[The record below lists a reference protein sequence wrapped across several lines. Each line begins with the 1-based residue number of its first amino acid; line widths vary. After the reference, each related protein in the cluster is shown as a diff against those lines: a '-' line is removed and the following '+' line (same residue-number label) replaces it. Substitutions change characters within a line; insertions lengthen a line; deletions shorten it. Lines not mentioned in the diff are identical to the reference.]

1 MKASHMS
8 TKRQS
13 ILYCIAFLFVL
24 TASAVAERYDDLA
37 KWAEGNKANARQFL
51 TDLSRASG
59 AHEVALAI
67 KARGQHERD
76 SADTLIEIV
85 HRHPELRYL
94 PELSLDNDAFRKWAQ
109 KHPEAAA
116 RRSAVPKEALT
127 IAQRMRLY
135 LADLFRSSL
144 AARAIPRLSEY
155 LKDPEVAT
163 AKTEHQAALK
173 ADERRMMQLFQ

>member
-1 MKASHMS
+1 M
-8 TKRQS
+8 
-13 ILYCIAFLFVL
+13 AFLCAL
-24 TASAVAERYDDLA
+24 TASAVIGSYDDLVR
-37 KWAEGNKANARQFL
+37 WAEGTKASARQFL
-51 TDLSRASG
+51 TDLGRASG

-76 SADTLIEIV
+76 SSDTLIEIV

-94 PELSLDNDAFRKWAQ
+94 PELSLDNDAFRRWTQ

-116 RRSAVPKEALT
+116 RRSTVPKEAFT
-127 IAQRMRLY
+127 ITQDMRLY
-135 LADLFRSSL
+135 LAGLFKSNL

-163 AKTEHQAALK
+163 AKKEHQAALK